1 VAHEAAQLLYT
12 EQEKEYKQA
21 KLRASKNLGIN
32 VLPSNSEIAA
42 EVDRLAEEREGTPRQ
57 DRLVQMRKE
66 ALRIM
71 RILGRFHPILVG
83 SVWRGTAHHNS
94 DIDIITYAQNPQL
107 VVAAL
112 RKNAYT
118 VVKTEVQTVTKKGKQ
133 KQAFHIHIKSPETLQ
148 AEVVVRDP
156 EDINRQVRCEI
167 YGDIVTG
174 LTVLQLRRVLKENSQ
189 QKFLPRRN
197 QQRIRQA

>member
-71 RILGRFHPILVG
+71 RILGKFHPILVG